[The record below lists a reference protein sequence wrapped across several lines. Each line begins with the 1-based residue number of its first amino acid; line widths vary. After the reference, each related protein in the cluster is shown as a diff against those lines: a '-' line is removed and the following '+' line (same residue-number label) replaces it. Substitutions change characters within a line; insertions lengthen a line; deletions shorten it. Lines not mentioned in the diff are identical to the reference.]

1 VRQFGQGVEAQP
13 EFYLPYDQAP
23 QGLICFAVRT
33 TLDQANLANAARR
46 AVWTVDKDQPIS
58 YLMSMDELVSE
69 TVAPE
74 RVTVILFAV
83 FAGLALVL
91 ATVGIY
97 GVISYSVGQ
106 RTHEF
111 GVRVSLGA
119 TKRAVLSLVLKE
131 AGGLIVAGLAAGL
144 LAAAVLSRVLSSILA
159 SVHTLDPSTGVM
171 LYGVA
176 PLDPVTYTLVSLV
189 LAGVA
194 LVASYIPAR
203 RATKV
208 DPMVALRYE

>member
-1 VRQFGQGVEAQP
+1 
-13 EFYLPYDQAP
+13 
-23 QGLICFAVRT
+23 
-33 TLDQANLANAARR
+33 
-46 AVWTVDKDQPIS
+46 
-58 YLMSMDELVSE
+58 
-69 TVAPE
+69 
-74 RVTVILFAV
+74 VTALLLAV

-111 GVRVSLGA
+111 GVRVSVGA
-119 TKRAVLSLVLKE
+119 TRRDLLSLVLRE
-131 AGGLIVAGLAAGL
+131 AAGLILAGLAVGL
-144 LAAAVLSRVLSSILA
+144 LAAGALSRVMDSLLA

-176 PLDPVTYTLVSLV
+176 PLDPLTYA
-189 LAGVA
+189 LASFLLSGVA
-194 LVASYIPAR
+194 LLASYIPAR

-208 DPMVALRYE
+208 DPIIALRHE